1 MLFYLKLIYIIEAA
15 ILNYLKPQ
23 KSKSVFGNYIENYT
37 MHIKIENLNKVYRG
51 GNYAVKKLNLE
62 IPNGMF
68 GLLGPNGA
76 GKSTLMRILVTLM
89 KPSSGK
95 VTVNDMDLAKNRRE
109 IRSML
114 GYLPQDFSF
123 FSKLKTYEFLD
134 YAARLAGM
142 RNSAARRTAVEQMLD
157 EVGLFEARDRNAN
170 KLSGGMKRRLGIAQA
185 LINDPKIIV
194 VDEPTTGLDPE
205 ERIRFRNLLSTIS
218 TRDVIIILSTH
229 IVGDISSTCDNM
241 ALLNEGSLAFT
252 GSPEDLVK
260 EAEGHVWQIKAT
272 EKEYLEINER
282 FPVISTIPIDGG
294 WEVQVVA
301 NDINGYFGEQ
311 IAPNLEHAYVHF
323 MENNLNQWSKA

>member
-1 MLFYLKLIYIIEAA
+1 
-15 ILNYLKPQ
+15 
-23 KSKSVFGNYIENYT
+23 
-37 MHIKIENLNKVYRG
+37 MHIKIEGLSKVYKN
-51 GNYAVKKLNLE
+51 GNYAIKNLNLE

-89 KPSSGK
+89 KPTKGQ
-95 VTVNDMDLAKNRRE
+95 VTVNELDIAKNRRE
-109 IRSML
+109 IRAML

-142 RNSAARRTAVEQMLD
+142 KNASARRTAVDQMLE

-185 LINDPKIIV
+185 LINEPKIII

-205 ERIRFRNLLSTIS
+205 ERIRFRNLLSTLS
-218 TRDVIIILSTH
+218 TRDIIIILSTH

-241 ALLNEGSLAFT
+241 ALLNQGQLAFN

-260 EAEGHVWQIKAT
+260 KAEGNVWLINAT
-272 EKEYLEINER
+272 EKEYLEINEKY
-282 FPVISTIPIDGG
+282 PVISTIPTEGG
-294 WEVQVVA
+294 WEIQVVSP
-301 NDINGYFGEQ
+301 DINGYYGKQ
-311 IAPNLEHAYVHF
+311 IDPNLEHAYVHF
-323 MENNLNQWSKA
+323 MENKLNQWSNS

>member
-1 MLFYLKLIYIIEAA
+1 
-15 ILNYLKPQ
+15 
-23 KSKSVFGNYIENYT
+23 V
-37 MHIKIENLNKVYRG
+37 HIKIENLNKIYRG
-51 GNYAVKKLNLE
+51 GNYAIKNLNLE

-89 KPSSGK
+89 KPTSGK
-95 VTVNDMDLAKNRRE
+95 VTVNGMDLAKHRRE

-142 RNSAARRTAVEQMLD
+142 KNGAARRTAVDQMLE

-205 ERIRFRNLLSTIS
+205 ERIRFRNLLATIS
-218 TRDVIIILSTH
+218 ERDVIIILSTH
-229 IVGDISSTCDNM
+229 IVGDISSTCNNM
-241 ALLNEGSLAFT
+241 ALLNSGKLAFT
-252 GSPEDLVK
+252 GSPEELVK
-260 EAEGHVWQIKAT
+260 EAEGNVWQIEAT
-272 EKEYLEINER
+272 EAEYLEINEKY
-282 FPVISTIPIDGG
+282 PVISTIPIDGG
-294 WEVQVVA
+294 WEIQVVA
-301 NDINGYFGEQ
+301 NDINGYQGKP

-323 MENNLNQWSKA
+323 MENKLNKWKTA